1 MQTTITARPLTAQ
14 DFAPYGDVLAAE
26 GQADKIIN
34 QGFCG
39 RWHDR
44 ARLDFGP
51 DGRAGISIFKAEPR
65 SLPYTLDLLER
76 HPEGSQ
82 AFIPMSMTEW
92 LVIVAAD
99 AGDAPGRIAAFIAAP
114 GQGINLHR
122 GTWHGVL
129 TPLHAPGFFAVIDR
143 IGATPNLQEF
153 PLEVPRTITR

>member
-14 DFAPYGDVLAAE
+14 DFAPYGDVLEAE
-26 GQADKIIN
+26 GQADKMIN

-44 ARLDFGP
+44 AQLDFGLE
-51 DGRAGISIFKAEPR
+51 GRAGISIFKAEPR

-76 HPEGSQ
+76 HPDGSQ
-82 AFIPMSMTEW
+82 AFIPMSMTDW
-92 LVIVAAD
+92 LVIVSEDD
-99 AGDAPGRIAAFIAAP
+99 AGQPGRITAFIAAP
-114 GQGINLHR
+114 GQGVNLHR

-129 TPLHAPGFFAVIDR
+129 TPLHAPGLFAVIDR

-153 PLEVPRTITR
+153 PLEVPRIIKR

>member
-14 DFAPYGDVLAAE
+14 DFAPYGDVLEAE
-26 GQADKIIN
+26 GQADKMIN

-44 ARLDFGP
+44 AQLDFG
-51 DGRAGISIFKAEPR
+51 DGGRAGISIFKAEPR
-65 SLPYTLDLLER
+65 ALPYQLDLLER
-76 HPEGSQ
+76 HPDGSQ

-99 AGDAPGRIAAFIAAP
+99 EGAAPGRIEAFIAAP

-129 TPLHAPGFFAVIDR
+129 TPLQDPGLFAVIDR
-143 IGATPNLQEF
+143 IGTTPNLQEC
-153 PLEVPRTITR
+153 PLEVPRIITR